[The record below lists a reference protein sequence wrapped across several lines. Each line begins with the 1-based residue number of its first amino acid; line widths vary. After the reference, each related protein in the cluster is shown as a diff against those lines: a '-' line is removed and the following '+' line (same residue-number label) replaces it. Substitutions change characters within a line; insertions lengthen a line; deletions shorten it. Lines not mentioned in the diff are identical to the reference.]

1 MDYSMNYLILLFS
14 CFYLVGCL
22 EEEEKT
28 KHKPEDFGAKSSV
41 EDTQKLLG
49 EIDNQEKKKN
59 PFSLTKVADEVTGN
73 GNKNFSLTPVADE
86 GKNRALY
93 TIKNDLIAWWTFDR
107 DSKDASGNNRHAE
120 PKNEFSFVKGKIG
133 NAIRVVGKPGGSSQG
148 GHVLL
153 PFLDWLENGAFSFS
167 LWVKEEEILSNHGEH
182 YLAYGTICHIT
193 HTKMKSFGTYV
204 FNFGNDHSYEK
215 NLNWNEWN
223 MYTVTYDTRTKVG
236 FLNGKEVTRENTL
249 DPTTV
254 GWKNEKYKINGK
266 LTPLGETV
274 KRNYRKAALG
284 RHWWSDNTAG
294 NSSRFVG
301 SFDDVRIYNR
311 NLTAEEIIA
320 LYNL

>member
-1 MDYSMNYLILLFS
+1 MKITVFALFTIFIL
-14 CFYLVGCL
+14 GCL
-22 EEEEKT
+22 EKEESNENLIQDPEMKAFSEET
-28 KHKPEDFGAKSSV
+28 KR
-41 EDTQKLLG
+41 LLKK
-49 EIDNQEKKKN
+49 IDNGNSKN
-59 PFSLTKVADEVTGN
+59 PFSITKTGDEVPG
-73 GNKNFSLTPVADE
+73 KSSKKFSLTPVADA
-86 GKNRALY
+86 KRKLHAY
-93 TIKNDLIAWWTFDR
+93 TIRNDLVAWWPFDE
-107 DSKDASGNNRHAE
+107 DANDASGSNHHAVA
-120 PKNEFSFVKGKIG
+120 KNEFSFVKGKIG
-133 NAIRVVGKPGGSSQG
+133 NAIRVVGKPGNSSQG

-167 LWVKEEEILSNHGEH
+167 IWVKEEEILSAHGEY

-266 LTPLGETV
+266 LTPLGEIV

-284 RHWWSDNTAG
+284 RHWWHDNTAG
-294 NSSRFVG
+294 NSTRLIG
-301 SFDDVRIYNR
+301 SFDDVRIYDR
-311 NLTAEEIIA
+311 DLTAGEIIA
-320 LYNL
+320 LYNFGQ

>member
-1 MDYSMNYLILLFS
+1 MKNLILLSF
-14 CFYLVGCL
+14 FIYLVGCL
-22 EEEEKT
+22 EEEEKP
-28 KHKPEDFGAKSSV
+28 KPKSEDFDAKSFV

-49 EIDNQEKKKN
+49 EIDNQEKKKD
-59 PFSLTKVADEVTGN
+59 PFSLTKVADEAPG
-73 GNKNFSLTPVADE
+73 GGKKKFSLTPVADA
-86 GKNRALY
+86 GRKMTAY
-93 TIKNDLIAWWTFDR
+93 TIRNDLVAWWPFDE
-107 DSKDASGNNRHAE
+107 DSKDTSGNNRHAE

-133 NAIRVVGKPGGSSQG
+133 NAIRVVGKHGESSQG

-167 LWVKEEEILSNHGEH
+167 LWVKEEEILSSHGEF

-193 HTKMKSFGTYV
+193 HTKLEGFRTYL
-204 FNFGNDHSYEK
+204 FNFGDDRSYED

-254 GWKNEKYKINGK
+254 GWWKNEKYKINGK
-266 LTPLGETV
+266 LTPLGEIV

-294 NSSRFVG
+294 NSTRLIG
-301 SFDDVRIYNR
+301 SFDDVRIYDR
-311 NLTAEEIIA
+311 ALSAAEVQA
-320 LYNL
+320 LYNLGQ